1 VPPENASAYSF
12 EQFEHL
18 GTDRVADAWEQA
30 EEIREQA
37 RAEGQAAGYAAG
49 LARGEQE
56 FKQLAE
62 TLASG
67 LGNAALDLAASRDE
81 LVESLTRQ
89 AGEVS
94 LQVAGQ
100 IVAGAFEFQ
109 PDLVVDVTRAAIR
122 RLAER
127 HRVTILLNPVDME
140 RVAAAVDQLR
150 AETGGIEYVEVKAD
164 RRIEPGAVI
173 VESEY
178 GEIDATIATQMRN
191 ARTIVSAGLVGDSS
205 LHIEEPDPAD
215 AF

>member
-1 VPPENASAYSF
+1 VAAENANAYSF

-18 GTDRVADAWEQA
+18 GTDRVTDAWEQA
-30 EEIREQA
+30 EAIREQA
-37 RAEGQAAGYAAG
+37 RAEGRADGYAAG
-49 LARGEQE
+49 LAQAEQE

-109 PDLVVDVTRAAIR
+109 PDLVIDVTRAAIR

-140 RVAAAVDQLR
+140 RVAAAVDRLR
-150 AETGGIEYVEVKAD
+150 AETGGIEFVEVKAD

-178 GEIDATIATQMRN
+178 GEIDATIATQIRN
-191 ARTIVSAGLVGDSS
+191 ARAIVSAALVGDSS
-205 LHIEEPDPAD
+205 LHIDEPDSVD

>member
-1 VPPENASAYSF
+1 MPAENANAYSF

-18 GTDRVADAWEQA
+18 GTDRVTDAWEQA
-30 EEIREQA
+30 EAIREQA

-49 LARGEQE
+49 LAQAEQE

-94 LQVAGQ
+94 LQIAGQ

-109 PDLVVDVTRAAIR
+109 PDLVIDVTRAAIR

-140 RVAAAVDQLR
+140 RVAAAVAQLR
-150 AETGGIEYVEVKAD
+150 TETGGIEFVEVKAD
-164 RRIEPGAVI
+164 RRIEPGAVV

-178 GEIDATIATQMRN
+178 GEIDATIATQIRN
-191 ARTIVSAGLVGDSS
+191 ARAIVSAALVGDSS
-205 LHIEEPDPAD
+205 LHIEEPDSVD